1 MCGDE
6 KLGWLVELTIQLTL
20 LSKVVGKTGGREFD
34 ILISTKKPYDLA
46 PCSQTASK
54 GRTEVVGYPEA
65 LGRLARAKL
74 LFGQLL

>member
-20 LSKVVGKTGGREFD
+20 LSKVVGKTGGRELD

-46 PCSQTASK
+46 PCPQTAS
-54 GRTEVVGYPEA
+54 EVVGYPEA

-74 LFGQLL
+74 QFGQLL